1 MDLNYYNKNF
11 RIKTERVPLSNPG
24 HLANKHLLKRPFR
37 GGQAEPA
44 AGKPPTATPAA
55 KTKEKHRA
63 RQVAKD
69 ATHALRTQIRIPRPR
84 PQQRWCQIDTQ
95 IDFQGIFRKGS
106 FLRNHVQTIAT
117 ALRVMQ
123 S

>member
-1 MDLNYYNKNF
+1 MEVSYYNKNF
-11 RIKTERVPLSNPG
+11 RIKTERVRLSNPG
-24 HLANKHLLKRPFR
+24 HLANKHLLKLPFR

-44 AGKPPTATPAA
+44 AGKPSTAAPAA

-69 ATHALRTQIRIPRPR
+69 ATHAVRTQIRIHHARSR
-84 PQQRWCQIDTQ
+84 QRYWQIDAQ

-106 FLRNHVQTIAT
+106 FLRNRIQAIAS